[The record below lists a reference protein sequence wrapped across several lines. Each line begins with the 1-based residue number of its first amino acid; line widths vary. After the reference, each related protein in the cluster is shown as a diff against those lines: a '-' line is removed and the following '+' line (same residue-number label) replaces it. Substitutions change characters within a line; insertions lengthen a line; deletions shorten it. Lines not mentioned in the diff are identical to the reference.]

1 MAAAGSAHDGV
12 VPRLGDVSAALLALA
27 LLAFGLVADR
37 GLVAQVAAIH
47 DKSVAAAEAA
57 ARLTTASVRAAL
69 GALEEQVLGG
79 RSLPGVLV
87 ERLAV
92 PPEPSVAPPA
102 SLPYGRRPR
111 SELTALLQS
120 TAVTANGL
128 PEAVLARIA
137 LGPAGIVSSSE
148 EPAPDVAER
157 LLRGELP
164 VRIEDLSYLARALGV
179 SDDFR
184 VRVLEARLRRAP
196 EVTGLPEAPAFRRVL
211 TPGQTVESWCRK
223 GGLRIRYGVSL
234 AALLRRAGVHGSAR
248 PAAAGGGDR
257 TVSVSDVVGLELTV
271 VGEGNEEL
279 RVRALRWALWAAVA
293 TSLFGLVAVRRAF
306 AREARATTR
315 EKAFV
320 AGVTHELRTPLAA
333 IRLLAETLADGRGH
347 PREYGALVAQETERL
362 ESLVERV
369 LSVARVD
376 EAPRFAEARPAEIV
390 RSAVALLAPRA
401 ERRAVTL
408 ESAVDDL
415 PTATWDGEAVRQAL
429 VNLVENAIRHGREG
443 GHVMVRGVAEGS
455 TVRLSVRD
463 DGPGISRHDRR
474 SVFDR
479 FVRGRAAGSGTGTG
493 TGTGL
498 GLYLVEQVARA
509 HGGRVDLETEEGRGS
524 TFTLV
529 LPFVPPMVQG
539 TLA

>member
-1 MAAAGSAHDGV
+1 MAAVESGHDGG

-27 LLAFGLVADR
+27 LLVFGLVADR
-37 GLVAQVAAIH
+37 GLVAQVTAVH
-47 DKSVAAAEAA
+47 DKSVAAAEGA
-57 ARLTTASVRAAL
+57 ARLVTASVRAAL

-79 RSLPGVLV
+79 RPLPGVAV

-92 PPEPSVAPPA
+92 PPEPSVAPP
-102 SLPYGRRPR
+102 SWLPYGRRPR

-120 TAVTANGL
+120 TAVTPNGL

-137 LGPAGIVSSSE
+137 LGPAGIVSSSGD
-148 EPAPDVAER
+148 PAPDVAER
-157 LLRGELP
+157 FLSGELP
-164 VRIEDLSYLARALGV
+164 VRIEDLPYLARALGV

-196 EVTGLPEAPAFRRVL
+196 EATSLREAPVFHRVL

-223 GGLRIRYGVSL
+223 GDVRIRYDVSL
-234 AALLRRAGVHGSAR
+234 ADLLRQAGVEGRAR
-248 PAAAGGGDR
+248 FGPSGGGDR
-257 TVSVSDVVGLELTV
+257 TVSVPDVVGLQLTV
-271 VGEGNEEL
+271 FGERNDAL

-369 LSVARVD
+369 LSVARID
-376 EAPRFAEARPAEIV
+376 EAPRFAEASPAEIV

-415 PTATWDGEAVRQAL
+415 PAATWDGDAVRQAL

-479 FVRGRAAGSGTGTG
+479 FVRGRAAGP
-493 TGTGL
+493 GTGL

-529 LPFVPPMVQG
+529 LPFVPPVPG